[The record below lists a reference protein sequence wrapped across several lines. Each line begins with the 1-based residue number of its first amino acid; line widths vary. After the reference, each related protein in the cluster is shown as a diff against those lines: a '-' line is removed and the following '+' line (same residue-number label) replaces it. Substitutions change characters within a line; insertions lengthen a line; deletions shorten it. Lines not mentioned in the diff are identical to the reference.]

1 MHLLRRRV
9 VSILLVLVVCAL
21 APAPA
26 VGQPG
31 PPAHPAPSG
40 EAAFAHVQHLA
51 GTIGPRPTGT
61 PSERQAA
68 DYLAAQFRQFGY
80 QVDLHSFQF
89 PHFEARRVELQQLG
103 AVSRSVPAM
112 AFFYSAPSAHG
123 GIEADAVHAGLGR
136 PSDYEGR
143 QVTGAIALVERGSIT
158 FGDKVAN
165 AAARGAAA
173 VVIYNN
179 QPGGFMV
186 GVLLQ
191 PSRIPAVMISRED
204 GLRLVEATQQ
214 GRLRVRLLVD
224 TVIETRSTV
233 NVVATKRGSARP
245 EEIIVVGAHYDS
257 VPGSPGAN
265 DNASGVAVVL
275 EAARVLAGTP
285 TPRTVQFVLFAAEEI
300 GLFGSVAFAEERRRG
315 VVAMINI
322 DMVGWGSTLMAGS
335 SPGRDETMV
344 NAAIEVARTLGILVN
359 RFRGTGSD
367 HASFERVGIPAVF
380 LHRGVDPHYHRPTD
394 LPSIVDPRNLEEA
407 ARLVVGMLLHP
418 ALPSAVVDRR
428 RIGVAAPELLVLPQ
442 QAQVARVG

>member
-1 MHLLRRRV
+1 MHFLRRRV
-9 VSILLVLVVCAL
+9 VSILLVLAVCAL

-26 VGQPG
+26 MGQP
-31 PPAHPAPSG
+31 AAPSG

-51 GTIGPRPTGT
+51 GVIGPRPTGT

-68 DYLAAQFRQFGY
+68 EYLAAQFRQFGY
-80 QVDLHSFQF
+80 QVDLHSFRF
-89 PHFEARRVELQQLG
+89 PYFEARRVELQQLG
-103 AVSRSVPAM
+103 AASRPVPAM
-112 AFFYSAPSAHG
+112 AFFYSAPSAPG
-123 GIEADAVHAGLGR
+123 GLEADVVHVGLGR
-136 PSDYEGR
+136 PLDYEGR
-143 QVTGAIALVERGSIT
+143 QVTGAIALVARGSIT
-158 FGDKVAN
+158 FGDKATN
-165 AAARGAAA
+165 AAARGAVA

-179 QPGGFMV
+179 QPEGIMA
-186 GVLLQ
+186 GVLTQ
-191 PSRIPAVMISRED
+191 PSRIPAVAISNED
-204 GLRLVEATQQ
+204 GVRLIEAAQQ

-224 TVIETRSTV
+224 AVLETRSTV
-233 NVVATKRGSARP
+233 NVVATKRGVARP

-285 TPRTVQFVLFAAEEI
+285 TPRTVQFVLFAAEEL
-300 GLFGSVAFAEERRRG
+300 GLFGSVAFADERRRG

-335 SPGRDETMV
+335 SPGRDEAMV
-344 NAAIEVARTLGILVN
+344 NAAIEVARALGISAS
-359 RFRGTGSD
+359 RFRMAGSD
-367 HASFERVGIPAVF
+367 HASFERVGIPAVL

-394 LPSIVDPRNLEEA
+394 LPAIVDPRNLEEA

-428 RIGVAAPELLVLPQ
+428 RIGVAAPELPILPQ
-442 QAQVARVG
+442 QVPVARVG

>member
-1 MHLLRRRV
+1 MHFLHRRI
-9 VSILLVLVVCAL
+9 VSILLVLAICTL

-26 VGQPG
+26 VGQPV
-31 PPAHPAPSG
+31 PPAPSG

-51 GTIGPRPTGT
+51 STIGPRVAGT

-68 DYLAAQFRQFGY
+68 EYLAAQFRQFGY
-80 QVDLHSFQF
+80 QADLHSFRF
-89 PHFEARRVELQQLG
+89 PYFEARRVELLQLG
-103 AVSRSVPAM
+103 TAPRAVPALI
-112 AFFYSAPSAHG
+112 FTYSAPTAPG
-123 GIEADAVHAGLGR
+123 GIEADVVHVGLGR

-143 QVTGAIALVERGSIT
+143 QVAGAVALVARGSIT
-158 FGDKVAN
+158 FGEKAAN
-165 AAARGAAA
+165 AAARGAVA
-173 VVIYNN
+173 VVVFNN
-179 QPGGFMV
+179 APEGIMAGT
-186 GVLLQ
+186 LLG
-191 PSRIPAVMISRED
+191 PSRIPAVAISNEE
-204 GLRLVEATQQ
+204 GVRLVEAAQH

-224 TVIETRSTV
+224 TVLETRSTV
-233 NVVATKRGSARP
+233 NVVATKRGAVRP
-245 EEIIVVGAHYDS
+245 EEIVVVGAHYDS

-285 TPRTVQFVLFAAEEI
+285 TPRTIQFVLFAAEEL
-300 GLFGSVAFAEERRRG
+300 GLFGSVAFAEERRQG

-322 DMVGWGSTLMAGS
+322 DMVGWGSILMAGG

-344 NAAIEVARTLGILVN
+344 NAAVEVARTLGIQLN
-359 RFRGTGSD
+359 RLRLAGSD

-418 ALPSAVVDRR
+418 AIPTAVVGRR
-428 RIGVAAPELLVLPQ
+428 FVGMVAPELPVGSQ
-442 QAQVARVG
+442 QPLVARVR